1 MEKVTNMIMEMTE
14 DELQFY
20 KKLIKFLKL
29 FGLGEDQLE
38 RLAEIIDNYSK
49 LIEVVNL
56 HSEDLKNLS
65 EAQEKL
71 IHGEFKESEE
81 NNELRQFYAY
91 LNTPREE
98 ININGNKNDDTI

>member
-29 FGLGEDQLE
+29 FGLGEEQLE

-71 IHGEFKESEE
+71 IHGEFKSEE
-81 NNELRQFYAY
+81 NNELRQYYAY

-98 ININGNKNDDTI
+98 ININGNKNNDTL

>member
-1 MEKVTNMIMEMTE
+1 MENVTKMIIEMTE

-29 FGLGEDQLE
+29 FGLGEEQLE

-71 IHGEFKESEE
+71 IHGEFKESED
-81 NNELRQFYAY
+81 NNELRQYYEY

-98 ININGNKNDDTI
+98 ININGNKNNDTL

>member
-1 MEKVTNMIMEMTE
+1 MEKVTNMIIEMTE

-29 FGLGEDQLE
+29 FGLGEEQLE

-71 IHGEFKESEE
+71 IHGEF
-81 NNELRQFYAY
+81 
-91 LNTPREE
+91 
-98 ININGNKNDDTI
+98 

>member
-71 IHGEFKESEE
+71 IHGEFKNSEE
-81 NNELRQFYAY
+81 NNELRQYYAY

-98 ININGNKNDDTI
+98 ININGNKNNDTI

>member
-14 DELQFY
+14 EELQFY

-29 FGLGEDQLE
+29 FGLGEEQLE

-81 NNELRQFYAY
+81 NNELRRYYEY

-98 ININGNKNDDTI
+98 ININGNKNNDTI

>member
-71 IHGEFKESEE
+71 IHGEFKNSEE

-98 ININGNKNDDTI
+98 ININGNKNNDTL

>member
-1 MEKVTNMIMEMTE
+1 MENVTNMIIEMTE

-29 FGLGEDQLE
+29 FGLGEEQLE

-71 IHGEFKESEE
+71 IHGEFKESED
-81 NNELRQFYAY
+81 NNELRQYYAY

-98 ININGNKNDDTI
+98 ININGNKNNDTL

>member
-38 RLAEIIDNYSK
+38 KLAEIIDNYSK

-98 ININGNKNDDTI
+98 ININGNKNDDTL

>member
-14 DELQFY
+14 EELQFY

-29 FGLGEDQLE
+29 FGLGEEQLE
-38 RLAEIIDNYSK
+38 RLDEIIANDSI
-49 LIEVVNL
+49 LIGVVNV
-56 HSEDLKNLS
+56 HCEDLKNLS

-81 NNELRQFYAY
+81 NNELRRYYEY

-98 ININGNKNDDTI
+98 ININGNKNDDTL

>member
-1 MEKVTNMIMEMTE
+1 MEKVTKMIIEMTE
-14 DELQFY
+14 EELQFN
-20 KKLIKFLKL
+20 KKMIKFLKL
-29 FGLGEDQLE
+29 FGLGEEQLE

-71 IHGEFKESEE
+71 IHGEFKQGEE
-81 NNELRQFYAY
+81 NNELRQYYAY

-98 ININGNKNDDTI
+98 ININGNKNNDTL

>member
-1 MEKVTNMIMEMTE
+1 MENVTKMIIEMTE
-14 DELQFY
+14 DELQFN
-20 KKLIKFLKL
+20 KKMIKFLKL
-29 FGLGEDQLE
+29 FGLGEEQLE

-71 IHGEFKESEE
+71 IHGEFKESDEK
-81 NNELRQFYAY
+81 NELRQYYAY

-98 ININGNKNDDTI
+98 ININGNKNNDTL

>member
-14 DELQFY
+14 EELQFY

-29 FGLGEDQLE
+29 FGLGEEQLE
-38 RLAEIIDNYSK
+38 RLAEI
-49 LIEVVNL
+49 IEVVNL

-81 NNELRQFYAY
+81 NNELRRYYEY

-98 ININGNKNDDTI
+98 ININGNKNNDTL

>member
-1 MEKVTNMIMEMTE
+1 MENVTKMIIEMTE
-14 DELQFY
+14 DELRFN
-20 KKLIKFLKL
+20 KKMIKFLKL
-29 FGLGEDQLE
+29 FGLGEEQLE

-81 NNELRQFYAY
+81 NNELRQYYAY

-98 ININGNKNDDTI
+98 ININGNKNNDTL

>member
-1 MEKVTNMIMEMTE
+1 MEKVTDMIMEMTE

-71 IHGEFKESEE
+71 IHGEFKNSEE
-81 NNELRQFYAY
+81 NNELRQYYAY

-98 ININGNKNDDTI
+98 ININGNKNNDTL

>member
-38 RLAEIIDNYSK
+38 KLAEIIDNYSK

-98 ININGNKNDDTI
+98 ININGNKNNDTL

>member
-1 MEKVTNMIMEMTE
+1 MENVTKMIIDMTE

-29 FGLGEDQLE
+29 FGLGEEQLE

-71 IHGEFKESEE
+71 IHGEFKESED
-81 NNELRQFYAY
+81 NNELRQYYAY

-98 ININGNKNDDTI
+98 ININGNKNNDTL

>member
-1 MEKVTNMIMEMTE
+1 MEKVTKMIIEMTE

-29 FGLGEDQLE
+29 FGLGEEQLE

-71 IHGEFKESEE
+71 IHGEFKESED
-81 NNELRQFYAY
+81 NNELRQYYAY

-98 ININGNKNDDTI
+98 ININGNKNNDTL